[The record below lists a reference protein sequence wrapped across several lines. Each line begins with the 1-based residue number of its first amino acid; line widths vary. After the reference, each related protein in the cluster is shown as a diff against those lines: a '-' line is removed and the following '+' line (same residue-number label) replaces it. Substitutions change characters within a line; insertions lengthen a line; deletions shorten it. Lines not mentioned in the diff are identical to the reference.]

1 MSEQDLRYDQMVE
14 DALRGVVGRALA
26 HAAAHGLPGDH
37 HFYVTF
43 RTAHPDVRISANLRQ
58 RYPGEMTI
66 VLQHQYWDLEVEPEF
81 FAVTLSF
88 SDVAERLIIPFSAV
102 VAFADPSVRFG
113 LQFDVGDGA
122 GAVAPDGDEETGEAE
137 QAPAPVADLAALR
150 PDPAPERAAPSDAMP
165 AEGKVVAFDTSRKR

>member
-1 MSEQDLRYDQMVE
+1 MSERDLRYDQMVE
-14 DALRGVVGRALA
+14 DALRGVVARALA

-37 HFYVTF
+37 HFYITF

-58 RYPGEMTI
+58 RYPGEMTV

-88 SDVAERLIIPFSAV
+88 SDVPERLIVPFSAV
-102 VAFADPSVRFG
+102 AAFADPSVRFG

-122 GAVAPDGDEETGEAE
+122 NAAAPDEDEDTSKA
-137 QAPAPVADLAALR
+137 APAPVTDLAALR
-150 PDPAPERAAPSDAMP
+150 PDPAPERAAPDDAMP